1 MRVDINEVVIGEY
14 DIREEM
20 DQDHIDDIAES
31 FEKDGQWNPIIV
43 RPRDD
48 GQYDVVSGH
57 YRTAAAK
64 QLGWDEIEANV
75 KNVEDDEADFLALK
89 TNLIREG
96 MSNAEQGSVL
106 LNIMQTYDMTQS
118 DVADELGKHQSW
130 VSRRVKAASELHS
143 DIIEA
148 IEEGDIS
155 ESVGM
160 EVIGTVDEEIQPE
173 LLNVI
178 CAAHISTK
186 TEAREYRDRFLNDTL
201 YTIGYQGRDWDEFVS
216 ELEENGVDVLVDVR
230 ASTLSQYKPDF
241 EGTRMKKALAEEDI
255 EYINPEELGVPY
267 EVREP
272 YTNGYID
279 DEAFKGWYEWQMKET
294 DFMWEEFVG
303 ELEEKGSPALMCMEK
318 YAEPDYNEQ
327 DHYCHRSLTAD
338 YFQKVVE
345 TDEGEFVAGV
355 EGRELFPNRVDL

>member
-57 YRTAAAK
+57 YRTAAAR
-64 QLGWDEIEANV
+64 QLSWDEIEANV

-89 TNLIREG
+89 TNLVRQG
-96 MSNAEQGSVL
+96 MSRAEQGQVL
-106 LNIMQTYDMTQS
+106 LNIMQEHDFTQS
-118 DVADELGKHQSW
+118 EIGEELGKSQSW
-130 VSRRVKAASELHS
+130 ISKRVKTASSLH
-143 DIIEA
+143 DDVIDA
-148 IEEGDIS
+148 IEEEEIS
-155 ESVGM
+155 ETIATEVVG
-160 EVIGTVDEEIQPE
+160 TLDEEEQSQFLPI
-173 LLNVI
+173 LF
-178 CAAHISTK
+178 AANISTK
-186 TEAREYRDRFLNDTL
+186 GKAREYRDRFLNDTL

-216 ELEENGVDVLVDVR
+216 ELEENDVDVLVDVR
-230 ASTLSQYKPDF
+230 ASTSSQYKPDF

-255 EYINPEELGVPY
+255 EYINPDELGVPY

-345 TDEGEFVAGV
+345 TDEDEFVAGV
-355 EGRELFPNRVDL
+355 EGRELFPKRVDL